1 MSNYTIKVDHEM
13 QITRIGADMLEIGI
27 GGETARVLTEDLAA
41 VVAEEL
47 PKDRAKDLLSAVE
60 EKMVSKGKIRIRIKA
75 GKDMKKGEE
84 IRATMD
90 ITRYVDDVDRRAA
103 TKNGLIIPSFA
114 GIRTNNQ
121 GFII

>member
-1 MSNYTIKVDHEM
+1 MSYTVKVDHEM
-13 QITRIGADMLEIGI
+13 KIKRIADDMLEFEI
-27 GGETARVLTEDLAA
+27 GGKTARMMTEDLAA
-41 VVAEEL
+41 VVVDEL

-75 GKDMKKGEE
+75 SRDMKKGEE

-90 ITRYVDDVDRRAA
+90 ITRYIDDVDKKASRGA
-103 TKNGLIIPSFA
+103 GLFIPRFA